1 MDFPGFPPDQQH
13 VTGRMLPPPP
23 PPAKRVAAFD
33 LKGTMAPLTVL
44 RLRSSDIQ
52 LVDRQLR
59 VKISQLPHMFLHAP
73 VLIDLGALEEASPL
87 TVIQVVAILKACKLV
102 PVAATNVPE
111 AMRATIANEG
121 LGILHVRPVSG
132 ARPFPRRRDR
142 RDPGP
147 RPDAGTRTDPGGRA
161 EARSGCGPAVRR
173 RRRGCTWRR
182 RSLRP
187 RPGHQAAPVRGPVVV
202 RQPVRGGQVI
212 YAQNNDLVVLAPVNA
227 GAQVIADGHV
237 HIYAKL
243 RGRAVAG
250 AKGLAGA
257 RVFVQKLEAELVAVS
272 DAYMSAEEIPH
283 ALRGKSAQIWLEDGQ
298 CKAAPL

>member
-1 MDFPGFPPDQQH
+1 MDLPGLNPDQR
-13 VTGRMLPPPP
+13 VTGRVVAVEPP
-23 PPAKRVAAFD
+23 KRPAAFD

-121 LGILHVRPVSG
+121 LGILQAPPPPGRGRSLDAEIAAIPDPDMTP
-132 ARPFPRRRDR
+132 APEQADR
-142 RDPGP
+142 
-147 RPDAGTRTDPGGRA
+147 GGG
-161 EARSGCGPAVRR
+161 S
-173 RRRGCTWRR
+173 RRRGGSPSRR
-182 RSLRP
+182 AP
-187 RPGHQAAPVRGPVVV
+187 PAPAPAPAPVIMPAAFGGPVVV

-227 GAQVIADGHV
+227 GAQVVADGHV

-250 AKGLAGA
+250 AKGLPGA
-257 RVFVQKLEAELVAVS
+257 RIFCQKLEAELVAVS
-272 DAYMSAEEIPH
+272 DAYMSADEIPP
-283 ALRGKSAQIWLEDGQ
+283 ALRGKAAQIWLENGE
-298 CKAAPL
+298 CKVAPL

>member
-1 MDFPGFPPDQQH
+1 
-13 VTGRMLPPPP
+13 MLT
-23 PPAKRVAAFD
+23 PAMPMGPAAFG

-52 LVDRQLR
+52 QVDRQLR

-73 VLIDLGALEEASPL
+73 VLIDLGALDEASPL

-121 LGILHVRPVSG
+121 LGILQAPPTPGRVRSLDAEIDAIPDPDMTPLPERLPE
-132 ARPFPRRRDR
+132 RP
-142 RDPGP
+142 
-147 RPDAGTRTDPGGRA
+147 RA
-161 EARSGCGPAVRR
+161 AAPKPAPAVAPPPAPAPRVTL
-173 RRRGCTWRR
+173 G
-182 RSLRP
+182 RSVALKP
-187 RPGHQAAPVRGPVVV
+187 PPYAGPVVV

-237 HIYAKL
+237 HIYSKL

-250 AKGLAGA
+250 AKGLVGA
-257 RVFVQKLEAELVAVS
+257 RIFVQKLEAELVAVS
-272 DAYMSAEEIPH
+272 DGYMSAEEIPP
-283 ALRGKSAQIWLEDGQ
+283 ALRGKAAQIWLEGSE

>member
-1 MDFPGFPPDQQH
+1 MDLPGLTPEQQ
-13 VTGRMLPPPP
+13 VTGRIAAPALP
-23 PPAKRVAAFD
+23 KRPAAFD

-52 LVDRQLR
+52 MVDRQLR
-59 VKISQLPHMFLHAP
+59 VRISQLPHMFLHAP

-111 AMRATIANEG
+111 TMRATIANEG
-121 LGILHVRPVSG
+121 LGILQAPPST
-132 ARPFPRRRDR
+132 ARGRSLDAEIDAIP
-142 RDPGP
+142 DPDLP
-147 RPDAGTRTDPGGRA
+147 TPAPEKPKLAAPKVFLGRA
-161 EARSGCGPAVRR
+161 VPPARAPAPAPIV
-173 RRRGCTWRR
+173 
-182 RSLRP
+182 
-187 RPGHQAAPVRGPVVV
+187 QAAPYAGPVVV

-227 GAQVIADGHV
+227 GAQVVADGHV

-250 AKGLAGA
+250 AKGLPGA
-257 RVFVQKLEAELVAVS
+257 RIFCQKLEAELVAVS
-272 DAYMSAEEIPH
+272 DAYMSAEEIPPS
-283 ALRGKSAQIWLEDGQ
+283 LRGKAAQIWLEDGE

>member
-1 MDFPGFPPDQQH
+1 MDLPGLTPQQK
-13 VTGRMLPPPP
+13 VTGRIAAPALP
-23 PPAKRVAAFD
+23 KRPAAFD

-52 LVDRQLR
+52 MVDRQLR

-111 AMRATIANEG
+111 AMRATIVNEG
-121 LGILHVRPVSG
+121 LGIL
-132 ARPFPRRRDR
+132 
-142 RDPGP
+142 
-147 RPDAGTRTDPGGRA
+147 
-161 EARSGCGPAVRR
+161 
-173 RRRGCTWRR
+173 
-182 RSLRP
+182 
-187 RPGHQAAPVRGPVVV
+187 QAAPAPARGRSIDADIDAIPDPDIAAELEKAVASVAPKAPPPPPPPKAAPAPAPAPAAALPLIKTPAYAGPVVV
-202 RQPVRGGQVI
+202 RQPVRSGQVI

-227 GAQVIADGHV
+227 GAQVVADGHV

-250 AKGLAGA
+250 AKGLQGA
-257 RVFVQKLEAELVAVS
+257 RIFCQKLEAELVAVS
-272 DAYMSAEEIPH
+272 DAYMSADEIPP
-283 ALRGKSAQIWLEDGQ
+283 ALRGKPAQIWLENGE

>member
-1 MDFPGFPPDQQH
+1 MDLPGIDPDQR
-13 VTGRMLPPPP
+13 VTGRMAASPLKRPP
-23 PPAKRVAAFD
+23 AFD

-52 LVDRQLR
+52 LVGQQLR

-73 VLIDLGALEEASPL
+73 VLIDLGALDEASPL

-121 LGILHVRPVSG
+121 LGILQAAGPP
-132 ARPFPRRRDR
+132 ARGGRNLDAEIDAIPDPDLT
-142 RDPGP
+142 PGP
-147 RPDAGTRTDPGGRA
+147 ELLSKAPAPKVAPPPPPPARA
-161 EARSGCGPAVRR
+161 AAPAPTPVI
-173 RRRGCTWRR
+173 
-182 RSLRP
+182 
-187 RPGHQAAPVRGPVVV
+187 QAAPYAGPVVV
-202 RQPVRGGQVI
+202 RQPVRSGQVI

-227 GAQVIADGHV
+227 GAQVVADGHV

-257 RVFVQKLEAELVAVS
+257 RIFCQKFEAELVAVA
-272 DAYMSAEEIPH
+272 DAYMSAEEIPP
-283 ALRGKSAQIWLEDGQ
+283 ALRGKPAQIWLEDGQ

>member
-1 MDFPGFPPDQQH
+1 VLKHPP
-13 VTGRMLPPPP
+13 
-23 PPAKRVAAFD
+23 AFD

-44 RLRSSDIQ
+44 RLRSTDIQ
-52 LVDRQLR
+52 MVNNQLR
-59 VKISQLPHMFLHAP
+59 LKISQLPHMFLNAP
-73 VLIDLGALEEASPL
+73 VLIDLGSLEEASPL

-121 LGILHVRPVSG
+121 LGILQASPPP
-132 ARPFPRRRDR
+132 ARGRNLDAEIAAIPD
-142 RDPGP
+142 
-147 RPDAGTRTDPGGRA
+147 PDATPLPEPIRA
-161 EARSGCGPAVRR
+161 PA
-173 RRRGCTWRR
+173 
-182 RSLRP
+182 P
-187 RPGHQAAPVRGPVVV
+187 RVAPPPAPPPRAAAPAPAPVIHTPPYAGPVVV

-227 GAQVIADGHV
+227 GAQVVADGHV

-250 AKGLAGA
+250 AKGLPGA
-257 RVFVQKLEAELVAVS
+257 RVFCQKLEAELVAVS
-272 DAYMSAEEIPH
+272 DAYMSADEIPGS
-283 ALRGKSAQIWLEDGQ
+283 LRGKPAQIWLENGE

>member
-1 MDFPGFPPDQQH
+1 MAAPA
-13 VTGRMLPPPP
+13 LPKAP
-23 PPAKRVAAFD
+23 AAFD

-52 LVDRQLR
+52 MVDRQLR
-59 VKISQLPHMFLHAP
+59 VRISQLPHMFLHAP

-121 LGILHVRPVSG
+121 LGILQAPPAPGRTRNLDAEIDAIP
-132 ARPFPRRRDR
+132 
-142 RDPGP
+142 DPDLTP
-147 RPDAGTRTDPGGRA
+147 APEPIRA
-161 EARSGCGPAVRR
+161 SKAP
-173 RRRGCTWRR
+173 
-182 RSLRP
+182 P
-187 RPGHQAAPVRGPVVV
+187 PPPPKAAPAPAPAPLPLVKTAYAGPVVV

-227 GAQVIADGHV
+227 GAQVVADGHV

-250 AKGLAGA
+250 AKGLPGA
-257 RVFVQKLEAELVAVS
+257 RVFCQKLEAELVAVS
-272 DAYMSAEEIPH
+272 DAYMSADEIPPS
-283 ALRGKSAQIWLEDGQ
+283 LRGKSAQIWLEDGE

>member
-1 MDFPGFPPDQQH
+1 
-13 VTGRMLPPPP
+13 MLT
-23 PPAKRVAAFD
+23 PAMPMGPAAFD

-59 VKISQLPHMFLHAP
+59 VRISQLPHMFLHAP
-73 VLIDLGALEEASPL
+73 VVIDLGALDEASPL

-121 LGILHVRPVSG
+121 LGILQAPPAPGRTRSIDAEIDAIPDPDLTPLPEPRAAATPVARPAARPV
-132 ARPFPRRRDR
+132 
-142 RDPGP
+142 
-147 RPDAGTRTDPGGRA
+147 
-161 EARSGCGPAVRR
+161 
-173 RRRGCTWRR
+173 
-182 RSLRP
+182 
-187 RPGHQAAPVRGPVVV
+187 AAPPPPAPAPIIMPAPFAGPVVV

-227 GAQVIADGHV
+227 GAQVVADGHV

-257 RVFVQKLEAELVAVS
+257 RIFVQKLEAELVAVS
-272 DAYMSAEEIPH
+272 DAYMSAEEIPP
-283 ALRGKSAQIWLEDGQ
+283 ALRGKPAQIWLEDGE
-298 CKAAPL
+298 CKAGPL

>member
-1 MDFPGFPPDQQH
+1 MDSPGAAPDPQR
-13 VTGRMLPPPP
+13 VIGRMAASVLKRPP
-23 PPAKRVAAFD
+23 AFD

-52 LVDRQLR
+52 LVNNQLR
-59 VKISQLPHMFLHAP
+59 LKISQLPHMFLNAP

-121 LGILHVRPVSG
+121 LGILQTAPPP
-132 ARPFPRRRDR
+132 ARGRNLDAEIDAIPDPDLT
-142 RDPGP
+142 PGP
-147 RPDAGTRTDPGGRA
+147 ELLSKAPAPKIAPPPPPPARA
-161 EARSGCGPAVRR
+161 PAPAAAPAPA
-173 RRRGCTWRR
+173 
-182 RSLRP
+182 LI
-187 RPGHQAAPVRGPVVV
+187 QAAPYSGPVVV
-202 RQPVRGGQVI
+202 RQPVRSGQVI

-227 GAQVIADGHV
+227 GAQVVADGHV

-257 RVFVQKLEAELVAVS
+257 RVFCQKLEAELVAVS
-272 DAYMSAEEIPH
+272 DAYMSAEEIPP
-283 ALRGKSAQIWLEDGQ
+283 ALRGKPAQIWLENGE
-298 CKAAPL
+298 CKAGPL

>member
-1 MDFPGFPPDQQH
+1 MDLPGAAPDPQR
-13 VTGRMLPPPP
+13 VI
-23 PPAKRVAAFD
+23 AKMAAPSVLKRPAAFD

-52 LVDRQLR
+52 MVDRQLR
-59 VKISQLPHMFLHAP
+59 VRISQLPHMFLHAP

-102 PVAATNVPE
+102 PVAATNVPD

-121 LGILHVRPVSG
+121 LGILQTAAPP
-132 ARPFPRRRDR
+132 ARGRNIDEDIAAIPDPDLT
-142 RDPGP
+142 PGP
-147 RPDAGTRTDPGGRA
+147 ELLSKAPPRKVAPPPPPPARA
-161 EARSGCGPAVRR
+161 AAPAAAPVI
-173 RRRGCTWRR
+173 
-182 RSLRP
+182 
-187 RPGHQAAPVRGPVVV
+187 QAAPYAGPVVI
-202 RQPVRGGQVI
+202 RQPVRSGQVI

-227 GAQVIADGHV
+227 GAQVVADGHV

-257 RVFVQKLEAELVAVS
+257 RIFCQKLEAELVAVS
-272 DAYMSAEEIPH
+272 DAYMSAEEIPP
-283 ALRGKSAQIWLEDGQ
+283 ALRGKPAQIWLENGE

>member
-1 MDFPGFPPDQQH
+1 MDLPGLNEQQRVRGRGSAPSVLKHPP
-13 VTGRMLPPPP
+13 
-23 PPAKRVAAFD
+23 AFD

-59 VKISQLPHMFLHAP
+59 VRISQLPHMFLHAP

-102 PVAATNVPE
+102 PVAATNVPD

-121 LGILHVRPVSG
+121 LGILRAPPS
-132 ARPFPRRRDR
+132 P
-142 RDPGP
+142 
-147 RPDAGTRTDPGGRA
+147 GRA
-161 EARSGCGPAVRR
+161 
-173 RRRGCTWRR
+173 
-182 RSLRP
+182 RSLDAEIDAMPDPDLPTPPPERIKPAPQKVFLGRAVPP
-187 RPGHQAAPVRGPVVV
+187 RAPAPAPVIQPPYAGPVVV

-250 AKGLAGA
+250 AKGLTGA
-257 RVFVQKLEAELVAVS
+257 RIFCQKLEAELVAVA
-272 DAYMSAEEIPH
+272 DKYMSADEIPP
-283 ALRGKSAQIWLEDGQ
+283 ALRGKSAQIWQEDGE

>member
-1 MDFPGFPPDQQH
+1 MDSPGAAPNPQR
-13 VTGRMLPPPP
+13 VIARMAAPSVL
-23 PPAKRVAAFD
+23 KRPAAFD

-52 LVDRQLR
+52 LVNNQLR
-59 VKISQLPHMFLHAP
+59 LKISQLPHMFLNAP

-121 LGILHVRPVSG
+121 LGILQASGPPARG
-132 ARPFPRRRDR
+132 ARNLDADIDAIPDPDLT
-142 RDPGP
+142 PGP
-147 RPDAGTRTDPGGRA
+147 ELLSRA
-161 EARSGCGPAVRR
+161 PAPKVAPPPPPPARAAAPAPAPV
-173 RRRGCTWRR
+173 
-182 RSLRP
+182 L
-187 RPGHQAAPVRGPVVV
+187 QAAPYAGPVVV
-202 RQPVRGGQVI
+202 RQPVRSGQVI

-227 GAQVIADGHV
+227 GAQVVADGHV

-250 AKGLAGA
+250 AKGLVGA
-257 RVFVQKLEAELVAVS
+257 RIFCQKFEAELVAVA
-272 DAYMSAEEIPH
+272 DAYMSADEIPP
-283 ALRGKSAQIWLEDGQ
+283 ALRGKPAQIWLEDGQ

>member
-1 MDFPGFPPDQQH
+1 MATQAMP
-13 VTGRMLPPPP
+13 
-23 PPAKRVAAFD
+23 KRLAAFD
-33 LKGTMAPLTVL
+33 LKGIMAPLTVL

-59 VKISQLPHMFLHAP
+59 VRISQLPHMFLNAP
-73 VLIDLGALEEASPL
+73 VMIDLGALEEASPL

-121 LGILHVRPVSG
+121 LGILQAPPAPGRTRSLDADIDAMPDPDLPTPPAERMLIPAA
-132 ARPFPRRRDR
+132 ARRTSQPT
-142 RDPGP
+142 PGP
-147 RPDAGTRTDPGGRA
+147 TP
-161 EARSGCGPAVRR
+161 
-173 RRRGCTWRR
+173 
-182 RSLRP
+182 
-187 RPGHQAAPVRGPVVV
+187 APVPKAPAPAPAPAPIIKTAPFAGPVVV

-227 GAQVIADGHV
+227 GAQVVADGHV
-237 HIYAKL
+237 HIYSKL

-257 RVFVQKLEAELVAVS
+257 RIFVQRLEAELVAVS
-272 DAYMSAEEIPH
+272 DAYMSAEEIPS
-283 ALRGKSAQIWLEDGQ
+283 AVRGKAAQIWLEDGQ

>member
-1 MDFPGFPPDQQH
+1 MATQAMP
-13 VTGRMLPPPP
+13 
-23 PPAKRVAAFD
+23 KRAAAFD
-33 LKGTMAPLTVL
+33 LKGMMAPLTVL

-59 VKISQLPHMFLHAP
+59 VRISQLPHMFLNAP
-73 VLIDLGALEEASPL
+73 VMIDLGALEEASPL

-121 LGILHVRPVSG
+121 LGILQAPPAPGRTRNLDAEIDAMPDPDLPTPPAERVLIPAAAKRSPHPT
-132 ARPFPRRRDR
+132 
-142 RDPGP
+142 PGP
-147 RPDAGTRTDPGGRA
+147 T
-161 EARSGCGPAVRR
+161 PA
-173 RRRGCTWRR
+173 
-182 RSLRP
+182 P
-187 RPGHQAAPVRGPVVV
+187 APKAAAPAPAPAPIIKTAPFAGPVVV

-227 GAQVIADGHV
+227 GAQVVADGHV
-237 HIYAKL
+237 HIYSKL

-250 AKGLAGA
+250 AKGLPGA
-257 RVFVQKLEAELVAVS
+257 RIFVQRLEAELVAVS
-272 DAYMSAEEIPH
+272 DAYMSAEEIPSVV
-283 ALRGKSAQIWLEDGQ
+283 RGKAAQIWLEDGQ